1 VPTLQP
7 PEGTR
12 PRRIVANDPPSTQ
25 GERRTTTQFPAV
37 IPRQMLPEDPPRPP
51 MASIDLDSVFDRK
64 TDPTGRVSPIPE
76 ERPSKRLDR
85 AILTVLTGVNAG
97 QVFAIERDETII
109 GRSRDAHVRVDDVGI
124 SRKHTRVAR
133 TQDGRFFVED
143 LGSTN
148 GTFVA
153 ARRIDRL
160 ELRPGD
166 RVQVGPNVLLRFSVI
181 DATEEEL
188 ARQLFE
194 ASTRDALTRVFNRKY
209 FLERLA
215 SELAYA
221 SRHKTPLAVVLFD
234 LDHFK
239 AMNDTHGHLAGDV
252 VLRVVAAAV
261 QKTIRL
267 EDVLARYGG
276 EEFAI
281 LVRGIEHEKVTI
293 FAERVRKAVESL
305 DIPYESER
313 LKATISAGVASLT
326 QVPGAPSGE
335 ALLLLADERLY
346 RAKDMGRNRVVSG

>member
-1 VPTLQP
+1 M
-7 PEGTR
+7 
-12 PRRIVANDPPSTQ
+12 
-25 GERRTTTQFPAV
+25 
-37 IPRQMLPEDPPRPP
+37 PRQVLNEDPPRPP
-51 MASIDLDSVFDRK
+51 QANIDLDSVFDQK

-76 ERPSKRLDR
+76 ERLSKRIDR

-97 QVFAIERDETII
+97 QVFAVERDETII
-109 GRSRDAHVRVDDVGI
+109 GRSREAHVRVDDVGI
-124 SRKHTRVAR
+124 SRKHTRIAR
-133 TQDGRFFVED
+133 TQDGRFYVED

-153 ARRIDRL
+153 ARRVDRL

-166 RVQVGPNVLLRFSVI
+166 RVQVGPNVLLRFSII

-194 ASTRDALTRVFNRKY
+194 ASTRDALTRVYNRKY
-209 FLERLA
+209 FIERLT

-221 SRHKTPLAVVLFD
+221 TRHKTNLAVVLFD

-239 AMNDTHGHLAGDV
+239 AMNDTYGHLAGDV
-252 VLRVVAAAV
+252 VLRVVASAV

-281 LVRGIEHEKVTI
+281 LVRGIEHEKVAI
-293 FAERVRKAVESL
+293 FAERVRRAVETL
-305 DIPYESER
+305 EIPYEGKKLR
-313 LKATISAGVASLT
+313 ATISAGIASLS
-326 QVPGAPSGE
+326 QLSALPNGE
-335 ALLLLADERLY
+335 GLLLLADERLY
-346 RAKDMGRNRVVSG
+346 RAKDMGRNRVVSMS